1 MQVDL
6 KPGEPVRVYWNSTY
20 IDIEV
25 VSSDEARNTSYL
37 VMRSPGKRM
46 RISDQDGAE
55 VFSEKV
61 EISYIKDY

>member
-46 RISDQDGAE
+46 RSAGR
-55 VFSEKV
+55 SRPLLWR
-61 EISYIKDY
+61 SWCSH